1 MTPRRAATR
10 PPMTPPTSRPS
21 CNGAGSGRG
30 DRAGLRAVTDVF
42 DALSASSTDQGLAL
56 DRHWRNA
63 RTAASHNP
71 AIYKQRILGDHAV
84 NGTEPVYVWQIGAVA
99 G

>member
-1 MTPRRAATR
+1 MVRQAT
-10 PPMTPPTSRPS
+10 TLLFEAG
-21 CNGAGSGRG
+21 GA
-30 DRAGLRAVTDVF
+30 
-42 DALSASSTDQGLAL
+42 SATSTDRCF

-71 AIYKQRILGDHAV
+71 AIYRERAIGDYLL
-84 NGTEPVYVWQIGAVA
+84 NGTPPESGWAKALREKGETQAIVPA

>member
-1 MTPRRAATR
+1 MGGASATLR
-10 PPMTPPTSRPS
+10 T
-21 CNGAGSGRG
+21 RG
-30 DRAGLRAVTDVF
+30 
-42 DALSASSTDQGLAL
+42 L